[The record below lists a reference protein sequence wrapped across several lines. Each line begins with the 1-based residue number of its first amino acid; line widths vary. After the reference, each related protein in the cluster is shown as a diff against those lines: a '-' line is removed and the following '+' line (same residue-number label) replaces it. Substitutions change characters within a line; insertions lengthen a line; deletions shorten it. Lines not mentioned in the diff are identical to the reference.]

1 MLRRIVRFYFRLR
14 YFPRLLIERLNAISS
29 AVAGLHRYEADLIA
43 RLMAAHEERLA
54 RVHEEIAAFC
64 DDATHAMMTVSASI
78 ADVDTRLQALQLGLQ
93 RLDNGTVEAQGR
105 MAALQQSVQH
115 LHEQAA
121 HIARIEAMLREQARL
136 LPGHAPDATASAAA
150 FTTPNGPGE
159 AVGDDGRL
167 NHA

>member
-1 MLRRIVRFYFRLR
+1 MLRRIVRSYYRLR
-14 YFPRLLIERLNAISS
+14 YFPRLLVERLNAIAN

-43 RLMAAHEERLA
+43 RLMSAHEERLA
-54 RVHEEIAAFC
+54 AVHEEIAAFC
-64 DDATHAMMTVSASI
+64 DDAIRAMMTVSASI

-93 RLDNGTVEAQGR
+93 RLENGTLDAQGR

-115 LHEQAA
+115 LQD
-121 HIARIEAMLREQARL
+121 QVRL
-136 LPGHAPDATASAAA
+136 LHTHAPDAASSAAA